1 MSACVLIMA
10 GGTGGHVFPALAV
23 ARALRAR
30 GIAVAWLGSLGG
42 MEERVVQADGI
53 AFHGLR
59 IRGLRGKGAAAW
71 LLAPLRLAM
80 ALGEALTVMVR
91 LRPRVVLGMGG
102 FAAGPGGLAAW
113 LLRRPLVIHEQN
125 AVAGWTNR
133 ALAHLARRTL
143 CAYPSALPAAEVVG
157 NPVRPDIA
165 ALPPPDAR
173 LADRAGPLRLMV
185 LGGSQ
190 GARALNQCLP
200 EALARV
206 SGTRAV
212 EVIHQTGVTDEATV
226 RDAYARAGVPA
237 QVHAFI
243 QDMAVAYAW
252 ADLLVC
258 RAGALTLAEVTAAG
272 VGAVLVPYPHAV
284 DDHQT
289 RNAEHL
295 VAAGAAVLQPQG
307 TLTAEGLANTLS
319 GLLGDRARLG
329 EMARLARSLARP
341 DATAAVAEVLCA
353 EGGLP

>member
-23 ARALRAR
+23 ARALRER
-30 GIAVAWLGSLGG
+30 GIAVAWLGSRGG

-71 LLAPLRLAM
+71 LLAPLRLAV
-80 ALGEALTVMVR
+80 AVGEALTVMVR

-133 ALAHLARRTL
+133 ALAHLARRKL
-143 CAYPSALPAAEVVG
+143 CAYPDALPAAERIG
-157 NPVRPDIA
+157 NPVRPDIG

-173 LADRAGPLRLMV
+173 LADRTGPLRLLV

-206 SGTRAV
+206 SRAMVV
-212 EVIHQTGVTDEATV
+212 EVIHQTGVTDEASV
-226 RDAYARAGVPA
+226 REAYARAGVPA

-243 QDMAVAYAW
+243 QDMAAAYAW

-289 RNAEHL
+289 RNAAHL
-295 VAAGAAVLQPQG
+295 VAAGAAVLQPQAS
-307 TLTAEGLANTLS
+307 LTAEGLAEVLS

-329 EMARLARSLARP
+329 EMARQARSLARA
-341 DATAAVAEVLCA
+341 DATAAVAAVLCA
-353 EGGLP
+353 EGALP